1 MSRREGGWSVQECAL
16 FFSVCDESAHC
27 ADAFTVY
34 TPCVWVR
41 TSGVCVIT
49 NSMCVC
55 RGVEWGVVI
64 RWVWSSATA
73 LRYVSCVGDD
83 VAPARCAAMR
93 DPPRVWRVGGATD
106 YDLFFRAQGRMD
118 NHCEW
123 AMISYTAR
131 EKDETAPSTVQS

>member
-1 MSRREGGWSVQECAL
+1 MYRGARC
-16 FFSVCDESAHC
+16 FFSLRRVC
-27 ADAFTVY
+27 DAFTVY

-49 NSMCVC
+49 VCVC
-55 RGVEWGVVI
+55 VA
-64 RWVWSSATA
+64 VWSGVLSYDGCGRR
-73 LRYVSCVGDD
+73 LRLYVMSWGCCACPFA
-83 VAPARCAAMR
+83 VARSH
-93 DPPRVWRVGGATD
+93 RVWRVGGATD
-106 YDLFFRAQGRMD
+106 YYLFFRAQGRMD

>member
-1 MSRREGGWSVQECAL
+1 MSRREGGWSVQGCAL
-16 FFSVCDESAHC
+16 FLSVCDESLRGPRGRVHGIA
-27 ADAFTVY
+27 Y

-73 LRYVSCVGDD
+73 LRYVSCVGD
-83 VAPARCAAMR
+83 VAPARCAIR
-93 DPPRVWRVGGATD
+93 RVWRVGGATD
-106 YDLFFRAQGRMD
+106 YYLFFRAQGRMD